1 MATVNTG
8 WLVNENQDKFAPKT
22 LVSQVINNNGIN
34 LEDILQAYK
43 NNHYAICY
51 DSSMTTTKNVYC
63 NDYDISSGNEITIKF
78 INNACVS
85 PTIYLNVNNTNAYP
99 ITYQGKTKYINI
111 KANGIY
117 KFKFTGESWEI
128 IGDIN
133 HRDHLSDFGINVSY
147 TEINYLSGATENI
160 PEQINK
166 LKQSVSNNISNT
178 IATITRTQDPND
190 EEKNPISIV
199 APSNGIVTM
208 SGRTNSSIYSGIWM
222 KLNGIEM
229 FKLVNEEEG
238 SKTAFHKY
246 SVKVNEGD
254 VVEGNA
260 TSSPMLEFFPT
271 E

>member
-1 MATVNTG
+1 MAIINTG
-8 WLVNENQDKFAPKT
+8 WLVNEDKVFAPKT
-22 LVSQVINNNGIN
+22 LISQVVDNNGRT
-34 LEDILQAYK
+34 LENTLQYCNK
-43 NNHYAICY
+43 QPYAVCY

-63 NDYDISSGNEITIKF
+63 NDYDISSGHEITIKF
-78 INNACVS
+78 INNAYVS

-99 ITYQGKTKYINI
+99 ITYQGKTRYINI

-117 KFKFTGESWEI
+117 KFKFTGEAWEI

-133 HRDHLSDFGINVSY
+133 PSDLSGFGINVSS
-147 TEINYLSGATENI
+147 TEINYVKGATENI

-260 TSSPMLEFFPT
+260 TSFPMLEFFPT